1 MFCKG
6 NNILIEEIDEE
17 SWQIREVYAKYG
29 LAMYSA
35 QCIETSL
42 VNLLV
47 SLKLKDKEKITRY
60 DIDLFTEKNYEK
72 TLGGLIHSLKQTMKI
87 SENLETELKELLDT
101 RNYLAHHYFRV
112 KAIDFMKKD
121 GRQRMLSELESTISK
136 LENGDKKIDLIASVI
151 YKQYGITNEMVNKI
165 IEDLLK

>member
-1 MFCKG
+1 M
-6 NNILIEEIDEE
+6 IEEIDDE

-35 QCIETSL
+35 QCFETGL
-42 VNLLV
+42 VNLLI
-47 SLKLKDKEKITRY
+47 SLKLKDREKIIRS

-72 TLGGLIHSLKQTMKI
+72 TLGRLIHSLKQAMKI
-87 SENLETELKELLDT
+87 SENLETELRELLGI
-101 RNYLAHHYFRV
+101 RNYLAHRYFRV

-121 GRQRMLSELESTISK
+121 GRQRMLFELESIISK
-136 LENGDKKIDLIASVI
+136 LENGDKKIDLIDSVI
-151 YKQYGITNEMVNKI
+151 CEQYGITNEMVSKK

>member
-35 QCIETSL
+35 QCFETGL

-47 SLKLKDKEKITRY
+47 SLKLKDREKIIRS

-72 TLGGLIHSLKQTMKI
+72 TLGGLIHSLKKVMKI
-87 SENLETELKELLDT
+87 SENLEADLKELLDI
-101 RNYLAHHYFRV
+101 RNYLAHRYFRV

-121 GRQRMLSELESTISK
+121 GRQRMLSELESIISK
-136 LENGDKKIDLIASVI
+136 LENGDKKIDLIDSVI
-151 YKQYGITNEMVNKI
+151 CEQYGITNEMISKI
-165 IEDLLK
+165 IKDLLK

>member
-6 NNILIEEIDEE
+6 NNILIEEIDDE

-35 QCIETSL
+35 QCFETGL
-42 VNLLV
+42 VNILV
-47 SLKLKDKEKITRY
+47 SLKLKDREKITRS
-60 DIDLFTEKNYEK
+60 DIDLFMEKNYEK
-72 TLGGLIHSLKQTMKI
+72 TLGGLINSLKQVMKI
-87 SENLETELKELLDT
+87 SENLETELRELLDI
-101 RNYLAHHYFRV
+101 RNYLAHRYFRV

-121 GRQRMLSELESTISK
+121 GRQRMLFELESIISK
-136 LENGDKKIDLIASVI
+136 LENGDKKIDLIDSVI
-151 YKQYGITNEMVNKI
+151 CEQYGITNEMVSKK

>member
-1 MFCKG
+1 M
-6 NNILIEEIDEE
+6 IEEIDEE

-47 SLKLKDKEKITRY
+47 SLKLKDREKITRF

-72 TLGGLIHSLKQTMKI
+72 TLGGLIHSLKKAMKI

-121 GRQRMLSELESTISK
+121 GRQRMLSELESIISK
-136 LENGDKKIDLIASVI
+136 LENGDKKMDSINSVI
-151 YKQYGITNEMVNKI
+151 CEQYGITNKMVSKI
-165 IEDLLK
+165 IEDLLE

>member
-35 QCIETSL
+35 QCFETGL

-47 SLKLKDKEKITRY
+47 SLKLKDREKITRS

-72 TLGGLIHSLKQTMKI
+72 TLGGLIHSLKQAMKI
-87 SENLETELKELLDT
+87 SENLETELRELLDI
-101 RNYLAHHYFRV
+101 RNYLAHRYFRV
-112 KAIDFMKKD
+112 KAVNFMKKS
-121 GRQRMLSELESTISK
+121 GRQHMLSELESIISK
-136 LENGDKKIDLIASVI
+136 LENGDKKIDSIVSVI
-151 YKQYGITNEMVNKI
+151 YKQYGITNEMVSKI
-165 IEDLLK
+165 IEDLLT

>member
-1 MFCKG
+1 MFSKG

-35 QCIETSL
+35 QCFETSL

-47 SLKLKDKEKITRY
+47 SLKLKDREKITRS

-72 TLGGLIHSLKQTMKI
+72 TLGGLIHSLKQVMKI

-101 RNYLAHHYFRV
+101 RNYLAHRYFRV

-121 GRQRMLSELESTISK
+121 GRQRMLSELESIISK
-136 LENGDKKIDLIASVI
+136 LENGDKKIDSIDSTLCE
-151 YKQYGITNEMVNKI
+151 QFGITNEMVSKI
-165 IEDLLK
+165 MEDLLK